1 MTDFATMRR
10 MMVDG
15 QIRPSDITDP
25 RLIDAMME
33 IPREQFLPAGKAS
46 LAYLDRDLPLGA
58 AGHGTTIRRL
68 LKPMVLAKMIQ
79 ALDLE
84 ETDRVLDVGCLTGYS
99 STILARLAGSVV
111 ALEEDTFLLSEA
123 RAALGRAGT
132 SNIKVVQNRLA
143 DGYAADAPY
152 DAILMNGAVEMPP
165 EALFG
170 QLRDGGR
177 LVCIQGGG
185 PAAKAMLYRLD
196 FGDVGGLPIFDA
208 TAAVLPGFA
217 LPPAF
222 VF

>member
-25 RLIDAMME
+25 RLIDAMMQ
-33 IPREQFLPAGKAS
+33 IPREDFLPAGKAG
-46 LAYLDRDLPLGA
+46 LAYLDQDLAVGGEGGA
-58 AGHGTTIRRL
+58 IRRL

-84 ETDRVLDVGCLTGYS
+84 EDDRVLDVGCLTGYS
-99 STILARLAGSVV
+99 SAVLGRLAGSVV
-111 ALEEDTFLLSEA
+111 ALEEDTFLVSEA
-123 RAALGRAGT
+123 RANLAKVGAG
-132 SNIKVVQNRLA
+132 NVKVVQGRLVEGYRA
-143 DGYAADAPY
+143 DVPY
-152 DAILMNGAVEMPP
+152 DAVLVNGAVENRP
-165 EALFG
+165 ENLLR

-196 FGDVGGLPIFDA
+196 LGDVGGRPIFDA
-208 TAAVLPGFA
+208 TAPVLPGFA
-217 LPPAF
+217 AAKAF
-222 VF
+222 IF

>member
-46 LAYLDRDLPLGA
+46 LAYLDQDLPCGEA
-58 AGHGTTIRRL
+58 TGGKNARRL

-84 ETDRVLDVGCLTGYS
+84 ETDHVLDVGCLTGYS
-99 STILARLAGSVV
+99 SAILGRLAGSVV
-111 ALEEDTFLLSEA
+111 ALEEDTFLLNEA
-123 RAALGRAGT
+123 RAALGRVAT
-132 SNIKVVQNRLA
+132 SNVKVAQNRLA

-152 DAILMNGAVEMPP
+152 DAILMNGAVEIPP
-165 EALFG
+165 EALFR

-196 FGDVGGLPIFDA
+196 FGDIGGRPIFDA
-208 TAAVLPGFA
+208 TAPVLPGFA